1 MRTFYIFKIKKPYV
15 ILTRHNPFN
24 LYKTIEHISNVKTD
38 ELKIA
43 TNLFN
48 QISGTFNKDQI
59 NKLIFKKYQNAYSYT
74 NHVNTHTIYDYHT
87 KEQTKLIIYRSFIII
102 QSTKQI
108 PSFLKTI
115 ATNNNLF
122 ICDFNNKD
130 YFWLDQAFN

>member
-74 NHVNTHTIYDYHT
+74 IHLNTHTIYDYHT